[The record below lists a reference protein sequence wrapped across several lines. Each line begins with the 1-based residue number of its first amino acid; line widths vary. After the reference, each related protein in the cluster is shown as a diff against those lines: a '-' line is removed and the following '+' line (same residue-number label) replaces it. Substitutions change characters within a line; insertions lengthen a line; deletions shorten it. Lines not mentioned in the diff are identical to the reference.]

1 MSYRDPINRS
11 AFLRQSAS
19 LLALAVFGRALPAG
33 AAEPDPGHA
42 HHSLEHP
49 EPRAGIT
56 AEHVLANDA
65 IGSPR
70 REKDVFE
77 AYDAARAYPGV
88 FDGIACACGCTGN
101 GGTHRS
107 LLVCYET
114 KQPTGCISCQMEAK
128 LVGEMAKN
136 EKPLAEIRAAVD
148 KKFR

>member
-1 MSYRDPINRS
+1 MSRPNPIDRS
-11 AFLRQSAS
+11 TFLRQSAS
-19 LLALAVFGRALPAG
+19 LLALVAFGRAIPAG
-33 AAEPDPGHA
+33 AMVPDPGM
-42 HHSLEHP
+42 SLEHP

-56 AEHVLANDA
+56 AEHVLTNEA

-77 AYDAARAYPGV
+77 AYDAARAHPAI

-114 KQPTGCISCQMEAK
+114 KQPTGCVSCQMEAK
-128 LVGEMAKN
+128 LVGQMAKE
-136 EKPLAEIRAAVD
+136 EKTLAEIREAVD